1 LTAILWLLGL
11 YFAKIVV
18 AQMIGRRLF
27 ASPHG
32 VPHYAATLLAGLVI
46 VIVAINLP
54 WIGWLIGI
62 VLTLLGLGMIVTYV
76 SERSGRTL

>member
-1 LTAILWLLGL
+1 
-11 YFAKIVV
+11 V

-62 VLTLLGLGMIVTYV
+62 VLTLLGLGMIVTYLA
-76 SERSGRTL
+76 ERSGRTL